1 MSFIRLKQDYIF
13 CLSLVF
19 KYVPVLG
26 FTAAA
31 ESLQSCPTLCDPIDG
46 SPPGSPVPGI
56 LQVKTK

>member
-31 ESLQSCPTLCDPIDG
+31 ESL
-46 SPPGSPVPGI
+46 SPVRLFETP
-56 LQVKTK
+56 